1 MTADVRFRLD
11 LRTALIPAAAT
22 AFALAGAAL
31 AVASPGRGW
40 GQRTWLIGLVATG
53 VPVLWRTLR
62 SMMRGHFA
70 TDIVAMLAIAAA
82 IALREPLAGLIVV
95 VMQTGGEALERY
107 AEGRASRAVR
117 ALEEQAPRIAHRIEG
132 DHVVDLPVDAVGV
145 GDELLVRPGEMVPCD
160 GVVVRGR
167 SIADP
172 SRLTGEPTPV
182 EVTAGV
188 SLMSGTLNGA
198 GSFVLR
204 ATAPSRESQYARIV
218 ELVRSAE
225 ASKAPLQRLA
235 DRYAVWFTPVTL
247 LVCLVT
253 WLVSG
258 DATRVLAVL
267 VVATPCPLILATP
280 IAIIGGVNRAA
291 ARQIIMRTG
300 GALEQLDEV
309 TIAVLDKTGTLTVG
323 EPRVSKVTAVP
334 PHDER
339 EVLRLAAALEQHSGH
354 LLARPVVEA
363 AKAVN
368 GALPAPRAVQEAAGR
383 GVSGEVEGRRVTVGS
398 RGYVLDAL
406 QLPSLPPP
414 FDDGA
419 TALRAYVTV
428 DDRLAGVVEYAD
440 SLRPGAAE
448 LLRTMHR
455 LGIRRTVLLS
465 GDHTPNV
472 RAVAEAIG
480 VDEAVGDL
488 LPGEK
493 VARVADLSRAGRVLM
508 VGDGTNDA
516 PALAQADVGVA
527 LAGHGGGITA
537 EAADV
542 VVLIDDLA
550 RVGEAIAIGQRTMRI
565 ARESIWVGLSLSGI
579 AMLFAAAGYIPPVVG
594 ALLQEGIDVAV
605 ILNALRAS
613 APGRVVA

>member
-1 MTADVRFRLD
+1 MTPDVRFRLD
-11 LRTALIPAAAT
+11 FRTTLIPAAAT
-22 AFALAGAAL
+22 AFAIGGAAVIVS
-31 AVASPGRGW
+31 APGRPW
-40 GQRTWLIGLVATG
+40 GQTVWLVGLIVTG
-53 VPVLWRTLR
+53 LPVLWRTLR
-62 SMMRGHFA
+62 SMMKGHFA
-70 TDIVAMLAIAAA
+70 TDIVAMLAIVAA

-95 VMQTGGEALERY
+95 IMQTGGEALERY

-117 ALEEQAPRIAHRIEG
+117 ALEEQAPRIAHRIDG
-132 DHVVDLPVDAVGV
+132 DHVADLPVDAVRV

-188 SLMSGTLNGA
+188 ALMSGTLNGD

-204 ATAPSRESQYARIV
+204 ATALSKESQYARIV

-235 DRYAVWFTPVTL
+235 DRYAVWFTPITL
-247 LVCLVT
+247 LVCAVS
-253 WLVSG
+253 WLISG
-258 DATRVLAVL
+258 DPTRVLAVL

-300 GALEQLDEV
+300 GALEQLDGV

-323 EPRVSKVTAVP
+323 QPQVSRVTALP
-334 PHDER
+334 PHDDR
-339 EVLRLAAALEQHSGH
+339 GVLRLAAALEQHSGH
-354 LLARPVVEA
+354 HLARPVVEA
-363 AKAVN
+363 AMRLD
-368 GALPAPRAVQEAAGR
+368 GPLPAPRAVQEAAGR
-383 GVSGEVEGRRVTVGS
+383 GVSGEVEGRRVSVGS
-398 RGYVLDAL
+398 RGFVLESLRLPAL
-406 QLPSLPPP
+406 PAP

-428 DDRLAGVVEYAD
+428 DDALAGVVEYAD
-440 SLRPGAAE
+440 QLRPGTAE
-448 LLRTMHR
+448 FLRTLHR

-465 GDHTPNV
+465 GDHVPNV
-472 RAVAEAIG
+472 RAVADAVGI
-480 VDEAVGDL
+480 DEAVGDL

-493 VARVADLSRAGRVLM
+493 VARVAELSKQARVLM

-516 PALAQADVGVA
+516 PALAQADVGIA

-565 ARESIWVGLSLSGI
+565 ARQSIWVGLSLSGI
-579 AMLFAAAGYIPPVVG
+579 AMLFAAAGMIPPIVG

-613 APGRVVA
+613 GPGRVVA